1 MTTRRRKARQSAR
14 SVKNVT
20 KPLAESNIKQI
31 FNAVTASEEM
41 VHFKYIMG
49 RLWYLL
55 LVLGMGFLIQWVWN
69 AAMIQWCDGAHQVGL
84 FEAAI
89 LWVCVY

>member
-1 MTTRRRKARQSAR
+1 MTTNRRKSKTNYRR
-14 SVKNVT
+14 SPS
-20 KPLAESNIKQI
+20 KPPEESNINRI
-31 FNAVTASEEM
+31 FNAVSASEEM

-69 AAMIQWCDGAHQVGL
+69 LAMIAWCDGAHQVGL